1 MKKPIIT
8 DNIIEIPSSEDF
20 LPDVD
25 NFIEGKLE
33 SYGLNRS
40 DIADIAISVTELVTN
55 GIVHANKLIL
65 EKTVKVEISKKNS
78 EIEITI
84 TDQGDGFDPDSIE
97 NPIENENLL
106 KEVGRGVFIVKSLM
120 DKVVFDSQPGKG
132 TTVTMTK
139 HF

>member
-65 EKTVKVEISKKNS
+65 EKTVKVEISKKIS
-78 EIEITI
+78 H
-84 TDQGDGFDPDSIE
+84 G
-97 NPIENENLL
+97 
-106 KEVGRGVFIVKSLM
+106 
-120 DKVVFDSQPGKG
+120 
-132 TTVTMTK
+132 
-139 HF
+139 